1 MEKEIEEILEML
13 DTLQEER
20 GVPKNVKS
28 TLQSTK
34 DLLEETTDMK
44 IKVNKALHKL
54 DEISDDPN
62 IETFTRTQ
70 IWNVVSLLEK
80 LSYCFILSSFVVL
93 EICGI
98 WIISPFDLIWVS
110 IKLMAITFPLIL
122 PNSILSPT
130 LIKSFR

>member
-80 LSYCFILSSFVVL
+80 LS
-93 EICGI
+93 
-98 WIISPFDLIWVS
+98 
-110 IKLMAITFPLIL
+110 
-122 PNSILSPT
+122 
-130 LIKSFR
+130 